1 MRTPVPGTGLKQYD
15 DLPPVEAVIK
25 AWTLAGY
32 YPEWHHRQKTE
43 LYHDMPLLARALDR
57 LVATHKDNS

>member
-1 MRTPVPGTGLKQYD
+1 MKTPTTPNGLKMYD
-15 DLPPVEAVIK
+15 HLDAVEAVIK

-32 YPEWHHRQKTE
+32 YPEWHHRQKRE